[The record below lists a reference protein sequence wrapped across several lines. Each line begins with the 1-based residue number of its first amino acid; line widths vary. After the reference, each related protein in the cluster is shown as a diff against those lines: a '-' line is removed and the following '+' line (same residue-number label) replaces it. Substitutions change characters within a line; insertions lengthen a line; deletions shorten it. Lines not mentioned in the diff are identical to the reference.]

1 MSLKT
6 IRLERDMT
14 QKQLAELTGLSQPA
28 IAKIETGVND
38 IQNVSGAVLLKLST
52 ALDCTIEELLK

>member
-28 IAKIETGVND
+28 IAKIETGIND
-38 IQNVSGAVLLKLST
+38 INNVSGAVLLKLAT